1 MSAKVKKLEDQFR
14 SDSAIQRDG
23 NSSSIFSGVAIYV
36 NGFTG
41 EVFGFFKD
49 LFCFVLVSVY
59 HPKWSKELK
68 HMSLQQLSLQQS
80 KCITITVCV

>member
-14 SDSAIQRDG
+14 SDSAIQHQKDG

-41 EVFGFFKD
+41 KASSFFKD
-49 LFCFVLVSVY
+49 LFWLFSIFCLPS
-59 HPKWSKELK
+59 
-68 HMSLQQLSLQQS
+68 
-80 KCITITVCV
+80 

>member
-14 SDSAIQRDG
+14 SDSAIQHQRDG

-41 EVFGFFKD
+41 EAFIFLKICSF
-49 LFCFVLVSVY
+49 LF
-59 HPKWSKELK
+59 
-68 HMSLQQLSLQQS
+68 
-80 KCITITVCV
+80 

>member
-14 SDSAIQRDG
+14 SESAIQHQRDG

-41 EVFGFFKD
+41 EAFFFLRICSV
-49 LFCFVLVSVY
+49 LF
-59 HPKWSKELK
+59 
-68 HMSLQQLSLQQS
+68 
-80 KCITITVCV
+80 

>member
-41 EVFGFFKD
+41 EAFIFF
-49 LFCFVLVSVY
+49 
-59 HPKWSKELK
+59 
-68 HMSLQQLSLQQS
+68 
-80 KCITITVCV
+80 